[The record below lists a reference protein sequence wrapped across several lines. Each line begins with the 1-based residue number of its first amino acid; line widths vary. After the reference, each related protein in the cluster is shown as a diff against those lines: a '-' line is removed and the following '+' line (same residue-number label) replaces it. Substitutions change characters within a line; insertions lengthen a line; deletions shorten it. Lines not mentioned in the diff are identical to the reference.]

1 VLTSCFVYCGQ
12 LAEATRFRAQ
22 KSAEL
27 AAAEAS
33 VVAEAD
39 RLAART
45 RELREELARVG
56 AKADDA
62 AKRAR
67 LASEEKRSVCI
78 FNSRTGN

>member
-1 VLTSCFVYCGQ
+1 MLTSCFVGQ

-39 RLAART
+39 RLATRT
-45 RELREELARVG
+45 QELREELARV
-56 AKADDA
+56 
-62 AKRAR
+62 
-67 LASEEKRSVCI
+67 
-78 FNSRTGN
+78 

>member
-1 VLTSCFVYCGQ
+1 MFYLYSRMGNLIADILFCGQ

-22 KSAEL
+22 TSAEL

-39 RLAART
+39 RLAQRT
-45 RELREELARVG
+45 ADLREELARVG

-67 LASEEKRSVCI
+67 LASEEKR
-78 FNSRTGN
+78 

>member
-1 VLTSCFVYCGQ
+1 MLTSCFVYCGQ

-39 RLAART
+39 RLATRT
-45 RELREELARVG
+45 QELREELARIS

>member
-1 VLTSCFVYCGQ
+1 MGSLSSDFLFCAQ

-39 RLAART
+39 RLATRT
-45 RELREELARVG
+45 AELREELARVG

-67 LASEEKRSVCI
+67 LASEEKR
-78 FNSRTGN
+78 

>member
-1 VLTSCFVYCGQ
+1 MFCGQ
-12 LAEATRFRAQ
+12 LAEATRFREQ

-39 RLAART
+39 RLAQRT
-45 RELREELARVG
+45 AELREELARVG

-67 LASEEKRSVCI
+67 LGSEEKR
-78 FNSRTGN
+78 